1 MKAAQLTIAEKA
13 TTYAREVSENGMVFV
28 YERDGVYWLALRSVE
43 ADAYRTMMAVGF
55 DGCGIRHIRKEIAA
69 YFGGK

>member
-1 MKAAQLTIAEKA
+1 MTASLSVTEKA

-28 YERDGVYWLALRSVE
+28 YERDGVYWLALRNS
-43 ADAYRTMMAVGF
+43 DNNSHRTLIAIGF
-55 DGCGIRHIRKEIAA
+55 HKCGIRHIRGEIAT